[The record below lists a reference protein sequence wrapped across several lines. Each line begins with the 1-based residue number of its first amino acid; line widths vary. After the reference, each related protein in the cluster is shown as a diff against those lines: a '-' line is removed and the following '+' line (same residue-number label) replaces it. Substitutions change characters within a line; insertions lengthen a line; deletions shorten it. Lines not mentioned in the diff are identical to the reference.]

1 MKKENSRENK
11 KERYDVKNVK
21 KNAHDLLI
29 ENKELILSLT
39 DPDKNKKLVSEN
51 NYKAYASKRNQFA
64 FNLIIEVANK
74 LGITVEGIFEGE
86 RIPNPNPYD
95 IDKAFE
101 NILDA
106 TKEVEKL
113 NIVRTSTTQ
122 DTDNKNVEKKKEK
135 DYSYTAYRYRRKLC
149 YAKKNM
155 RVDFLLELC
164 NCWDKSV
171 EDILRGNFEKTAK
184 SKSTKATQEKE
195 AVQKGCTK

>member
-11 KERYDVKNVK
+11 KERYDVKNVE

-51 NYKAYASKRNQFA
+51 NYKAYASKRNRFP
-64 FNLIIEVANK
+64 FNLIIELANK

-135 DYSYTAYRYRRKLC
+135 DYSYTAYRYRRNLC
-149 YAKKNM
+149 YAKK
-155 RVDFLLELC
+155 
-164 NCWDKSV
+164 
-171 EDILRGNFEKTAK
+171 I
-184 SKSTKATQEKE
+184 
-195 AVQKGCTK
+195 